1 MWPFSS
7 INITQLARTIQVQSP
22 KQGDCDAGCR
32 HGLLCRAVKAD
43 NSDSWQ
49 CDHLPQ

>member
-1 MWPFSS
+1 MLYFKHKD
-7 INITQLARTIQVQSP
+7 RFSP